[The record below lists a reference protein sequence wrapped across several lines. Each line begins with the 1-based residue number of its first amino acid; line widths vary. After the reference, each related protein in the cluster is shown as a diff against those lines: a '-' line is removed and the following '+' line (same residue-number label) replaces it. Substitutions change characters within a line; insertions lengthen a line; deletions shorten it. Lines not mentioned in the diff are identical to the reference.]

1 MAAGSKFLATRD
13 QQHTAMETWPE
24 VVEPT
29 SQPVETNTP
38 SVLFLQSNR
47 VGRFS
52 PTHPQRKTMFLIR
65 RFNLLI
71 SAIANLIQTGLALF
85 YAIQDNTEALKAN
98 TASTDKILNTALMCL
113 HIEAV
118 KTQKAVSYL

>member
-1 MAAGSKFLATRD
+1 
-13 QQHTAMETWPE
+13 
-24 VVEPT
+24 
-29 SQPVETNTP
+29 
-38 SVLFLQSNR
+38 
-47 VGRFS
+47 
-52 PTHPQRKTMFLIR
+52 MFLIR

-118 KTQKAVSYL
+118 KTQKAVSYLAAVEKQRQQSAGQPHAFEVI